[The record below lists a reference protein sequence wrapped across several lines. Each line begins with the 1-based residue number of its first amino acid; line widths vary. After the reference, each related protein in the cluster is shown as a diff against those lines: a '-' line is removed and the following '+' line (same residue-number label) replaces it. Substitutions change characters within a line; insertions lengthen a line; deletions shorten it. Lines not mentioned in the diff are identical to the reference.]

1 MIGGPGN
8 DSLNGG
14 DGDDVLIGGSSNDNL
29 DGGSGENQYL
39 PGEGLNTLT
48 GGSGLD
54 IMYLK
59 NTKARSMNSTVAQE
73 KAIPAHTQK
82 TAQVIQQLPAILKS
96 LFLKMGA
103 TT

>member
-8 DSLNGG
+8 DSLNG
-14 DGDDVLIGGSSNDNL
+14 DDVLIGGSGNDNL
-29 DGGSGENQYL
+29 NGGSGENQYL

-54 IMYLK
+54 IMYVLK
-59 NTKARSMNSTVAQE
+59 TKARSMDSTVAQE
-73 KAIPAHTQK
+73 KAVPSHTLK
-82 TAQVIQQLPAILKS
+82 TEQAIQQLPAILRS